1 MAKLSGENKKQYL
14 RERFEEQRLFLSK
27 SIKEFVSGDLA
38 EAVRIA
44 ITIRVLVHETG
55 SSKSLLGQL
64 TPNYLDL
71 KILDRA
77 PVREET
83 HELPH
88 GTQSVVV
95 MSVPISVKMNAEGVF
110 LNLDLDVAA
119 YQASILGKWWED
131 TPLFSPGLVALVGRK
146 SFADLQTRKA
156 AHTLTTISTQNTS
169 NCSIPNHYSW
179 GGTKKLSVLSTY
191 HGLWQDKQALSYWTA
206 STRTSL
212 ETLRRKLLHA
222 LFPEWLPQPPQHARG
237 REHLSALT
245 LDRAA
250 GGREQWREVRC
261 RIRRV
266 LVLS

>member
-14 RERFEEQRLFLSK
+14 RERFEEQRPFLSK

-95 MSVPISVKMNAEGVF
+95 MSVPISVKMKAEGVF
-110 LNLDLDVAA
+110 LNPDLDVEA
-119 YQASILGKWWED
+119 YQASILGKWWGRHS
-131 TPLFSPGLVALVGRK
+131 LILPGLGGFSRK
-146 SFADLQTRKA
+146 EIVRGLADKEGGAHVDTDINPKYQQLLDSKSLQLGWNQEA
-156 AHTLTTISTQNTS
+156 VSPLN
-169 NCSIPNHYSW
+169 
-179 GGTKKLSVLSTY
+179 LSRFMAGQAGVEL
-191 HGLWQDKQALSYWTA
+191 LDCLDKN
-206 STRTSL
+206 
-212 ETLRRKLLHA
+212 
-222 LFPEWLPQPPQHARG
+222 FPRNA
-237 REHLSALT
+237 
-245 LDRAA
+245 
-250 GGREQWREVRC
+250 
-261 RIRRV
+261 
-266 LVLS
+266 

>member
-119 YQASILGKWWED
+119 YQASILGKWWGRHS
-131 TPLFSPGLVALVGRK
+131 LILPGLGGFSRK
-146 SFADLQTRKA
+146 EIVRGLADKEGGAHVDTDINPKYQQLLDSKSLQLGWNQEAVSPLNVSRFMA
-156 AHTLTTISTQNTS
+156 GQAGVELLD
-169 NCSIPNHYSW
+169 C
-179 GGTKKLSVLSTY
+179 L
-191 HGLWQDKQALSYWTA
+191 DKN
-206 STRTSL
+206 
-212 ETLRRKLLHA
+212 
-222 LFPEWLPQPPQHARG
+222 FPRNA
-237 REHLSALT
+237 
-245 LDRAA
+245 
-250 GGREQWREVRC
+250 
-261 RIRRV
+261 
-266 LVLS
+266 

>member
-95 MSVPISVKMNAEGVF
+95 MSVPISVKMKAEGVF
-110 LNLDLDVAA
+110 LNPDLDVEA
-119 YQASILGKWWED
+119 YQASILGKWWGRHS
-131 TPLFSPGLVALVGRK
+131 LILPGLGGFSRK
-146 SFADLQTRKA
+146 EIVRGLADKEGGAHVDTDINPKYQQLLDSKSLQLGWNQEA
-156 AHTLTTISTQNTS
+156 VSPLN
-169 NCSIPNHYSW
+169 
-179 GGTKKLSVLSTY
+179 LSRFMAGQAGVEL
-191 HGLWQDKQALSYWTA
+191 LDCLDKN
-206 STRTSL
+206 
-212 ETLRRKLLHA
+212 
-222 LFPEWLPQPPQHARG
+222 FPRNA
-237 REHLSALT
+237 
-245 LDRAA
+245 
-250 GGREQWREVRC
+250 
-261 RIRRV
+261 
-266 LVLS
+266 

>member
-110 LNLDLDVAA
+110 LNPDLDVEA
-119 YQASILGKWWED
+119 YQASILGKWWGRHS
-131 TPLFSPGLVALVGRK
+131 LILPGLGGFSRK
-146 SFADLQTRKA
+146 EIVRGLADKEGGAHVDTDINPKYQQLLDSKSLQLGWNQEA
-156 AHTLTTISTQNTS
+156 VSPLN
-169 NCSIPNHYSW
+169 
-179 GGTKKLSVLSTY
+179 LSRFMAGQAGVEL
-191 HGLWQDKQALSYWTA
+191 LDCLDKN
-206 STRTSL
+206 
-212 ETLRRKLLHA
+212 
-222 LFPEWLPQPPQHARG
+222 FPRNA
-237 REHLSALT
+237 
-245 LDRAA
+245 
-250 GGREQWREVRC
+250 
-261 RIRRV
+261 
-266 LVLS
+266 